1 MADKLWVF
9 DTNQYL
15 EVYAPTL
22 EAAESEVRK
31 VEADSGLDFVL
42 HHEWQIYQDEHE
54 TEAEIC
60 PTCHGN
66 GYWVENLRVLRQVR
80 QCEKCNSQGEIKE
93 SSDAKINGN

>member
-54 TEAEIC
+54 GVYGR
-60 PTCHGN
+60 HGRH
-66 GYWVENLRVLRQVR
+66 GSHGRP
-80 QCEKCNSQGEIKE
+80 
-93 SSDAKINGN
+93 